1 MIIFAF
7 IILVLGYWILKFG
20 NIKFDGG
27 TLYWFL
33 TLIML
38 AISFLILKLN
48 LQPSYKYT
56 LFGISII
63 VILHNLIIGIRLL
76 FNK

>member
-1 MIIFAF
+1 MIILSF
-7 IILVLGYWILKFG
+7 IILILGYWILKFG

-33 TLIML
+33 ALIML

-48 LQPSYKYT
+48 IQLSYKYT
-56 LFGISII
+56 LFGIAII